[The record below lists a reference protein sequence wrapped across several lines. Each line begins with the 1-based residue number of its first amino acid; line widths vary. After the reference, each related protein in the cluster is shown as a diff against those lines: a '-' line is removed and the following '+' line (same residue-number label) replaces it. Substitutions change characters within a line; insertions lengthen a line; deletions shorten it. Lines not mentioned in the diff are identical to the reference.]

1 MLPAVPSGR
10 GRSRGPA
17 VLVVAVA
24 VMALLMGCSG
34 QGTAAS
40 SSGPTTV
47 RVASLKGPTTMG
59 LVKLMDDATSGTG
72 TPASGTAGARDY
84 QVTVHG
90 SPDQVVPLLVQGK
103 VDVALLPANLAAV
116 LYQQTMTDA
125 GPAVQVA
132 AVNTLGVLQLV
143 ENGDTVRTWSDLAGR
158 TIVTTGKGTTPEYVL
173 DYLLTGHGLDPDRDV
188 TVVFESEATALAS
201 TVASTPGT
209 VAVLPQPYATV
220 VERQTPTVRTVLD
233 LTDEWREVADD
244 GSQLVTGVLVVRTAF
259 AEEHPEALAGFLA
272 DYEASTRYTNDDPA
286 GAATLIAAAGIVPD
300 AAVAQAAIPRCHIV
314 YLDGEEM
321 TAALSG
327 YLQVLFTADPRSVG
341 GSLPGD
347 DFYRD

>member
-1 MLPAVPSGR
+1 MSRTVPRAWLGEGGMTRGTVPTLAVVV
-10 GRSRGPA
+10 A
-17 VLVVAVA
+17 VLV
-24 VMALLMGCSG
+24 LLLGCS
-34 QGTAAS
+34 TPTP
-40 SSGPTTV
+40 SGATTV

-59 LVKLMDDATSGTG
+59 LVKLMDDATSGPG
-72 TPASGTAGARDY
+72 PAQDY

-116 LYQQTMTDA
+116 LYHQTMTDT

-132 AVNTLGVLQLV
+132 AVNTLGVLQIV
-143 ENGDTVRTWSDLAGR
+143 EHGDTVRTWADLAGR

-173 DYLLTGHGLDPDRDV
+173 DYLLTRNGLDPDHDV

-201 TVASTPGT
+201 RVAATPGT

-220 VERQTPTVRTVLD
+220 VEQQPGVRTVLD
-233 LTDEWREVADD
+233 LTDEWHKVADD

-259 AEEHPEALAGFLA
+259 AQAHPEALAGFLA
-272 DYEASTRYTNDDPA
+272 DYRASTQYTNDDPA
-286 GAATLIAAAGIVPD
+286 GAATLIAAAGLVPD
-300 AAVAQAAIPRCHIV
+300 AAVALAAIPRCHIV

-321 TAALSG
+321 TTALKG

-347 DFYRD
+347 DFYRG